1 MGRDKLDPSME
12 KLNSRIGEARKARD
26 NVQGSSLSPV
36 GLASAWRLTTE
47 MFAAI
52 LVGGGLGWLIDRWL
66 GTQPWIM
73 LLFLGIGFSAGMLN
87 AYRSARRFEKGLK

>member
-1 MGRDKLDPSME
+1 MDREKLDPSME
-12 KLNSRIGEARKARD
+12 KLNSRIREARKARD

-52 LVGGGLGWLIDRWL
+52 LVGGGLGWLMDRWL

-87 AYRSARRFEKGLK
+87 AYRSARRFEKDLK

>member
-1 MGRDKLDPSME
+1 MDRDKLDPSME
-12 KLNSRIGEARKARD
+12 KLNSRIREARKARD
-26 NVQGSSLSPV
+26 DVQGSSLSPV

-66 GTQPWIM
+66 GTQPWLM
-73 LLFLGIGFSAGMLN
+73 LVFLGIGVLAGMLN
-87 AYRSARRFEKGLK
+87 AYRTARRFEKDVK